1 MSRQYPFSGYTTSRG
16 SRGSRPYHPLKN
28 KLLQEAFRVIY
39 ARSTLKVKT
48 SKLCSFLYLIF
59 EYVVCSSQKY
69 CIPFSNL
76 VCILFSVTKSFA
88 IIKDVISPTSF
99 HGIVFS
105 SPLLFSILWNPPHVS
120 RMLTDS
126 SPK

>member
-16 SRGSRPYHPLKN
+16 SHGSRPYHPLKN
-28 KLLQEAFRVIY
+28 KLLQAFRDIS

-59 EYVVCSSQKY
+59 ESVVRSSQKY
-69 CIPFSNL
+69 CILCCNL
-76 VCILFSVTKSFA
+76 VCILFSVTKTFA

-99 HGIVFS
+99 HGIVFP
-105 SPLLFSILWNPPHVS
+105 SPLLFFILWNPPHVS